1 MHPVIEQRRDELE
14 QLCSQYRVSS
24 LSLFGSAATAQYDAA
39 NSDLDFLVELQP
51 LPSGTYAGTYFGL
64 RETLEHRFERPVD
77 LVVGSTIRNPYFQ
90 QTVDQTSVLLYA
102 A

>member
-39 NSDLDFLVELQP
+39 NSDLDFLVEFQP
-51 LPSGTYAGTYFGL
+51 LPPGTYADTFFGL
-64 RETLEHRFERPVD
+64 LETLEHMFERPVD
-77 LVVGSTIRNPYFQ
+77 LVVRSAIQNPYFQ